1 MSPVPTSMTTS
12 NARAITSCFATCL
25 GMLLLAGCSI
35 LGTKPKDAATIYAPD
50 PRVQAPA
57 DWPAVRWQLAVNRSQ
72 AARSIDS
79 LRIAV
84 RPTPNELQVYK
95 GAQWAKPP
103 GDMLEDALLR
113 ALEDSG
119 RIPAVG
125 RQGSGIGADYRLLLD
140 LRRFESDYTGN
151 HAGNA
156 TPAATIE
163 VSAKLLHVKSQ
174 QVVASRTFLQAQ
186 PAAGTAVPE
195 VVAAFEQALANISRD
210 LAGWT
215 LTTGNEY
222 EPMARAK

>member
-1 MSPVPTSMTTS
+1 MNPVPTSMTTS
-12 NARAITSCFATCL
+12 NARATASHFAVCI

-35 LGTKPKDAATIYAPD
+35 LGPKPKDAATVYAPD
-50 PRVQAPA
+50 PRVQAEA
-57 DWPAVRWQLAVNRSQ
+57 SWPTVRWQLTLGRAQSSRN
-72 AARSIDS
+72 IDS
-79 LRIAV
+79 QRIAV

-103 GDMLEDALLR
+103 GEMLEDALLR

-140 LRRFESDYTGN
+140 LRRFESDY
-151 HAGNA
+151 AGNA

-195 VVAAFEQALANISRD
+195 VIAAFEQALATISRD

-215 LTTGNEY
+215 LTTGHSY
-222 EPMARAK
+222 EPVARAK